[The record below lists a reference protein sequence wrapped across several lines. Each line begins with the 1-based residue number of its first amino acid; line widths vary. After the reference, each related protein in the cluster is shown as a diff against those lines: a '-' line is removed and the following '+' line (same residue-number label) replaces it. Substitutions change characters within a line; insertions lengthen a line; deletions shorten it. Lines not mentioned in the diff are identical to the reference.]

1 MDRELWK
8 HLLWAVRS
16 ADRAVVRTGRRPR
29 FSDQQIV
36 KMYLWAVWH
45 DRPLC
50 WACDR
55 GHYSTLYRPRQ
66 LPSISQF
73 CRRVKA
79 ERVRQMLSA
88 VHEYLTRRDTLAKV
102 GFFDGKPLPVSDYS
116 RDPDAR
122 DGFGGGNMHRGY
134 KLHAWTTEDG
144 RIMRYCV
151 RPINEG
157 EPRIALGLV
166 DAIEPDMLVLADANY
181 DSRFLYEAVAN
192 RGARL
197 LTPLK
202 GRPVSAANM
211 KRIPA
216 ARRSAV
222 AWWKSDPAGCHR
234 LLQQRG
240 TIERNFSALTCF
252 GGGLG
257 PLPSWVRRQERVERW
272 VTAKLAIYHARLLC
286 REAA

>member
-1 MDRELWK
+1 
-8 HLLWAVRS
+8 
-16 ADRAVVRTGRRPR
+16 
-29 FSDQQIV
+29 
-36 KMYLWAVWH
+36 MYLWSVWH

-73 CRRVKA
+73 CRRVKQP
-79 ERVRQMLSA
+79 RVQQMLVA
-88 VHEYLTRRDTLAKV
+88 IHEYLTRRDAPVRLS
-102 GFFDGKPLPVSDYS
+102 FFDGKALPVSDYS

-134 KLHAWTTEDG
+134 KLHACTAEDG
-144 RIMRYCV
+144 RVLQFCV

-157 EPRIALGLV
+157 EPRVALALT
-166 DAIEPDMLVLADANY
+166 DRIEPRTLVLADANY
-181 DSRFLYEAVAN
+181 DSSFLYDAVAECD
-192 RGARL
+192 AVL

-202 GRPVSAANM
+202 GHSRSPERRRRMGSARRFALELWEHCPAVCEALLRHRGVIERTFSAA
-211 KRIPA
+211 
-216 ARRSAV
+216 
-222 AWWKSDPAGCHR
+222 
-234 LLQQRG
+234 
-240 TIERNFSALTCF
+240 TCF

-257 PLPSWVRRQERVERW
+257 PLPSWVRRLDRVTRW

-286 REAA
+286 REVA